1 MVVFGAARCSEHGK
15 VCESARSTD
24 GRCSSDVNLTI
35 STLANRQTERST
47 GSART
52 VLRTL
57 SNHNDNTRNTA
68 FPLRLSTVW
77 CCGGCGGQRHTTGW
91 GNTKTH
97 AAQHTNQNRGVT
109 QLNARGHDK
118 EEPTCNTLEMTMGRW
133 GFVGVQ
139 GRQNNT
145 GAAQNTY
152 PNRGSQNNECA

>member
-1 MVVFGAARCSEHGK
+1 MVVFGAARYNEHGK

-24 GRCSSDVNLTI
+24 GRCSSDVDLTI
-35 STLANRQTERST
+35 STMANSQTERST

-57 SNHNDNTRNTA
+57 STHTDHTRNTA

-77 CCGGCGGQRHTTGW
+77 CCGGCAGRRHTSGG

-97 AAQHTNQNRGVT
+97 AAQRTNQNRGVT
-109 QLNARGHDK
+109 QLNARGHNK
-118 EEPTCNTLEMTMGRW
+118 EELTCNTRDMTMGRW

-139 GRQNNT
+139 GRQNNMR
-145 GAAQNTY
+145 AAQNTC
-152 PNRGSQNNECA
+152 PNRGSQQ